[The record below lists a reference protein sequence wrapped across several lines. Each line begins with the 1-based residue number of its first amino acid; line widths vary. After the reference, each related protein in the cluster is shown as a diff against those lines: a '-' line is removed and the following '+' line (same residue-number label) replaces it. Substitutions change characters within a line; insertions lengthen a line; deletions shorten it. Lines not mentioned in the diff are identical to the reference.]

1 MDIDLVKLS
10 LSLLKRW
17 KLYLKTCG
25 TALLIGLIIA
35 FSIPKEYTTTAK
47 LAPEVND
54 NSKKIG
60 DLGGLAA
67 MAGINLNNTSG
78 SDAISPDLYPD
89 VVQSIPFL
97 IELFPVK
104 VTNKERT
111 LHATLYDYISK
122 HQRETWWSYLLGAPF
137 RGLASLRHL
146 FSEKEEQ
153 DSTVNPFYL
162 TGEQHLVINELRSRI
177 VIFVNKKTLVI
188 TVNVRMQDPVI
199 SATLTQVILEKLQTY
214 ITRYRTQK
222 AKQDLKF
229 TEKVYAEARA
239 SYYKAQQAYAKFED
253 SNKNIISASYRTEQ
267 ERLKNEM
274 TLTFNVYNSLAQQY
288 EQDKLKVQEQTPVYT
303 IIDPATVPLRAA
315 SPNKV
320 IILMAFLFLALLG
333 TTAYLILKGEDDN
346 VKDIIKTG

>member
-25 TALLIGLIIA
+25 TALVIGLIIA

-146 FSEKEEQ
+146 FSEKEEK
-153 DSTVNPFYL
+153 DNTVNPFYL
-162 TGEQHLVINELRSRI
+162 TGEQQQVINELRSRI
-177 VIFVNKKTLVI
+177 VIFVDKKTLVI

-229 TEKVYAEARA
+229 TEKVYAEART

-303 IIDPATVPLRAA
+303 IIDPATVPLRAT

-333 TTAYLILKGEDDN
+333 TTAYIILKGEDGTS
-346 VKDIIKTG
+346 KP

>member
-25 TALLIGLIIA
+25 TALVIGLIIA

-146 FSEKEEQ
+146 FSEKEEK
-153 DSTVNPFYL
+153 DNTVNPFYL
-162 TGEQHLVINELRSRI
+162 TGEQQQVINELRSRI
-177 VIFVNKKTLVI
+177 VIFVDKKTLVI

-229 TEKVYAEARA
+229 TEKVYAEART
-239 SYYKAQQAYAKFED
+239 SYYKVQQAYAKFED

-303 IIDPATVPLRAA
+303 IIDPATVPLRAT

-333 TTAYLILKGEDDN
+333 TTAYIILKGEDGTS
-346 VKDIIKTG
+346 KP